1 MLDTLI
7 KIKIRHEL
15 YNLDPYKEIRLKRK
29 WRKKSNKDFISYKNG
44 VIEKK
49 NLWISLI
56 IIIMWYSYLTIRF
69 KIEYHNLKYK
79 AIYIISSKKLK

>member
-44 VIEKK
+44 VIEKNK
-49 NLWISLI
+49 FMDFTNHNYNVIFILN
-56 IIIMWYSYLTIRF
+56 Y
-69 KIEYHNLKYK
+69 KI
-79 AIYIISSKKLK
+79 

>member
-49 NLWISLI
+49 
-56 IIIMWYSYLTIRF
+56 IMDFTNHNYNVIFILNY
-69 KIEYHNLKYK
+69 KI
-79 AIYIISSKKLK
+79 

>member
-44 VIEKK
+44 VIEFFF
-49 NLWISLI
+49 LWISLI

-79 AIYIISSKKLK
+79 AIYIIPTKKLK